1 MCEAQ
6 HVKALSMERYK
17 FNLQQHETECC
28 QDWIWKA
35 WGFPD
40 FQSLF
45 WLAGNLCSSFPG
57 CTFDQGFITP
67 VKCDVDELESTSS
80 FRRADKSASQICKH
94 HCVLQ
99 YHNGKNTCLSISNKC
114 CGHGDQWHQDAIP
127 MDRAVHHSICDYEDL
142 KQNCH

>member
-6 HVKALSMERYK
+6 HVKALYMEHYK
-17 FNLQQHETECC
+17 FNLQQHETGCC

-45 WLAGNLCSSFPG
+45 WLTGNLCSSFPG
-57 CTFDQGFITP
+57 YTFDQGFVIP

-80 FRRADKSASQICKH
+80 FRRDLIKVTVKFP
-94 HCVLQ
+94 
-99 YHNGKNTCLSISNKC
+99 NTIACYSITMAKT
-114 CGHGDQWHQDAIP
+114 HA
-127 MDRAVHHSICDYEDL
+127 
-142 KQNCH
+142 